1 MLSVAYT
8 VTMKN
13 NHIKSPL
20 SASQRKRIIR
30 LLLAAGCFVL
40 LSFVGVNSSFESH
53 QLLYNSADNTAK
65 SLARFMALNAKEP
78 LLAKNKPQLTALC
91 NDISKDDFVLSAT
104 IYDQQGVLIA
114 SSDHWQSHH
123 VFGQLPESTPGIS
136 KLKTPFVE
144 PVVSDIDKPLG
155 FVSITYL
162 TRAAIS
168 DSHNHFHDLGR
179 QVLLMLVIACIFTW
193 QLGRGLKRWQVN
205 RYMQKTSEQES

>member
-20 SASQRKRIIR
+20 SASQRKRIVR

-65 SLARFMALNAKEP
+65 SLTSFMALNAKEP
-78 LLAKNKPQLTALC
+78 LLAKNKPQLRALC
-91 NDISKDDFVLSAT
+91 NDISKDEFVLSAT

-114 SSDHWQSHH
+114 SSDHWQSDHH
-123 VFGQLPESTPGIS
+123 
-136 KLKTPFVE
+136 K
-144 PVVSDIDKPLG
+144 
-155 FVSITYL
+155 
-162 TRAAIS
+162 
-168 DSHNHFHDLGR
+168 
-179 QVLLMLVIACIFTW
+179 
-193 QLGRGLKRWQVN
+193 N
-205 RYMQKTSEQES
+205 RRSVHKDG